1 LTAEKTGENQVE
13 QRIQDESRVGVLVV
27 GAGLAGL
34 STAMFLAQR
43 GVDVL
48 IVEKHTTTSVHPRA
62 AGQNPRTMELLRSAG
77 IADEV
82 VGESHDISGG
92 MIIKVAASVRGEV
105 FQSISAGS
113 EDVDTSAISEEGWG
127 MATQDRVE
135 PIMLARAREL
145 GATARFGVEVDS
157 VEQDADGVTVHLH
170 DRASGQRDIVRADY
184 VIAAD
189 GHRSAIREALGIGRH
204 GKDTLSNSIGVV
216 FEADLSDVVDQ
227 SAAVVYY
234 LRNPAFAGAFGSVSG
249 RDRYV
254 FNLDYDPSRN
264 DAAEYTEDKIR
275 ELLRI
280 AVDEPELEPKILGIS
295 AWEIGAQV
303 ADRFRDG
310 RIFLVGD
317 SAKVNPPTGGMGG
330 NTAIGDAFDLAWK
343 LAAVLAGQAG
353 PALLDTYEAERQPVA
368 ELVVTR
374 TLHNARERMG
384 PEEQLDLSDRPEP
397 LEPNTI
403 VFGVRYRSAAI
414 VSDSSDD
421 DAEDPLYPSGRPGFR
436 APYVAVTGVATSTT
450 RLFGLDW
457 VLIAGPDGAAWLDAA
472 DQVAV
477 RGVQVGVQ
485 IIDENGAVTAKYG
498 IGTAGASLIRPD
510 GVVAWRTDAASPDPA
525 GTLNEVLT
533 QLLAKRT

>member
-1 LTAEKTGENQVE
+1 MKQG
-13 QRIQDESRVGVLVV
+13 IQGESRVGVLVV

-48 IVEKHTTTSVHPRA
+48 VVEKHTTTSVHPRA

-77 IADEV
+77 IADAV
-82 VGESHDISGG
+82 IGESHDISGG

-157 VEQDADGVTVHLH
+157 VEQDTDGVTVQLH
-170 DRASGQRDIVRADY
+170 DRASGQREVVRADY
-184 VIAAD
+184 LVAAD
-189 GHRSAIREALGIGRH
+189 GHRSPIREACGIGRH

-249 RDRYV
+249 QDRYV
-254 FNLDYDPSRN
+254 FNLDYDPSQT

-330 NTAIGDAFDLAWK
+330 NTAIGDAFDLSWK
-343 LAAVLAGQAG
+343 LAAVLADEAG
-353 PALLDTYEAERQPVA
+353 PGLLDTYEAERQPIA

-403 VFGVRYRSAAI
+403 VFGVGYRSAA
-414 VSDSSDD
+414 VLGEGTDES
-421 DAEDPLYPSGRPGFR
+421 EDPLNPSGRPGFR
-436 APYVAVTGVATSTT
+436 APYVRVTGVVTSTT
-450 RLFGLDW
+450 RLFGQTW
-457 VLIAGPDGAAWLDAA
+457 VLIAGPDGSAWLDAIG
-472 DQVAV
+472 VGIPV
-477 RGVQVGVQ
+477 RGVQVGADIV
-485 IIDENGAVTAKYG
+485 DETGAVIEKYG

-510 GVVAWRTDAASPDPA
+510 GVVAWRTNTASSDPA
-525 GTLNEVLT
+525 AALAGALT
-533 QLLAKRT
+533 SLLAR